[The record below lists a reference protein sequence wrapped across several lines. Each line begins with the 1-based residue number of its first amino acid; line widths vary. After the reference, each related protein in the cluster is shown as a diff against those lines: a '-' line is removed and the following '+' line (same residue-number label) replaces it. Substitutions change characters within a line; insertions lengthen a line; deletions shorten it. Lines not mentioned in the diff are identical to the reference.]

1 MIKEKQRL
9 DLTLPSDDC
18 SISLSSNSVTVIDSE
33 SGDSVVVHGI
43 SDPQIRAEIKYYVRS
58 KRWSHN
64 EAIRQAELAWLK
76 DLVENAQ
83 ESIKSIETAI
93 AEAAQ

>member
-9 DLTLPSDDC
+9 DLTLESDEC
-18 SISLSSNSVTVIDSE
+18 SLSLTSTSVTVIDSE
-33 SGDSVVVHGI
+33 TGDSVVVHGI
-43 SDPQIRAEIKYYVRS
+43 SDRQVRAEIRYYVRS
-58 KRWSHN
+58 KRWSHD
-64 EAIRQAELAWLK
+64 EAMRQAELAWLK
-76 DLVENAQ
+76 DLVECAQ

>member
-1 MIKEKQRL
+1 MIKEKKRY
-9 DLTLPSDDC
+9 DLTLESDDC
-18 SISLSSNSVTVIDSE
+18 TLSLLSNSVTVIDSE
-33 SGDSVVVHGI
+33 TGDSVVVHGV
-43 SDPQIRAEIKYYVRS
+43 SDRQVRSEIRYYVRS
-58 KRWSHN
+58 KSWSHD
-64 EAIRQAELAWLK
+64 EAIRQAELAWLN